1 MLMRIAKIIQ
11 ETYDVKTLRF
21 QHEGSFTFKPGQFVM
36 VSFDV
41 EEEGIKKTV
50 KRSYSISSSPAQ
62 KDFID
67 ITLKIYPGG
76 AFSKFAESLKE
87 DDVIEVLGPFGR
99 HFYYEDG
106 KGNDLVFVAGGTG
119 IAPIRSIIRYLVD
132 NKMPA
137 NMLLFYSSKTE
148 KDVIFKEELLKIEKE
163 NYNFKGIHTLTRH
176 EGGDSWCN
184 EFGRIDEN
192 LFKKYI
198 EDLNS
203 KKYYLCGSTEF
214 VNNMYKI
221 LIRLKAPKTNI
232 FVERFG

>member
-1 MLMRIAKIIQ
+1 
-11 ETYDVKTLRF
+11 
-21 QHEGSFTFKPGQFVM
+21 
-36 VSFDV
+36 
-41 EEEGIKKTV
+41 
-50 KRSYSISSSPAQ
+50 
-62 KDFID
+62 
-67 ITLKIYPGG
+67 
-76 AFSKFAESLKE
+76 
-87 DDVIEVLGPFGR
+87 
-99 HFYYEDG
+99 
-106 KGNDLVFVAGGTG
+106 
-119 IAPIRSIIRYLVD
+119 
-132 NKMPA
+132 MPA